1 MSFSQANRFEQHVN
15 NQLSKYLGAIPI
27 LLPILRRLQVAQIV
41 DRHCSGREEI
51 SHGTIVEV
59 LGLNRLMAPRPL
71 YKMIKWI
78 GGTVLEDTLGISAE
92 QMYDARLGRTLDDM
106 YPHLSAIWQDIAV
119 QAIVAY
125 DIDLRYLHY
134 DITSVYFEGE
144 YQESDKIDYGYSR
157 DHRPDAKQVNLAVNV
172 TGKAGIP
179 LGYRVLAGR
188 TADRTTPLENLKAL
202 RDLLDRPELT
212 ERQRDFLL
220 ISDRAMLDKEAI
232 VAYEEKSVRWLGPL
246 NADEDLLEVLQSV
259 PDEELDA
266 HPLDYRPA
274 NQPKD
279 ESLRY
284 HGVLRSATVQ
294 HNDQAVSIRVL
305 VVKSHTKVKLDRE
318 RRQTYLDRLTS
329 RLEKIQSMLNT
340 RRYKKRDFTWHQIEK
355 ARGGNPS
362 KGLVEVELTGSD
374 GDLKLT
380 YQIDQE
386 KLAQAEAV
394 DGRYLL
400 GTNDD
405 SLSALEM
412 LVHFKGQEI
421 VERRFKVV
429 KGPVQIRPIFLHKS
443 ERVEGLILV
452 AMIALLVYTILEM
465 LCRRAGQPITARQVL
480 ERFEPLSAIYLQF
493 SDGSI
498 LKLPSALTAFQGQLI
513 DLLKFPP
520 PEVYLLP
527 REAAR

>member
-1 MSFSQANRFEQHVN
+1 MSFSEADRFEQHVN
-15 NQLSKYLGAIPI
+15 NQLSKCLGAIPV

-41 DRHCSGREEI
+41 DRHCAGREEI
-51 SHGTIVEV
+51 RHGTVVEV
-59 LGLNRLMAPRPL
+59 LGLNRLMAPQPL
-71 YKMIKWI
+71 YKMKKWI
-78 GGTVLEDTLGISAE
+78 DGTVLEDTLDISAE

-134 DITSVYFEGE
+134 DITSVYFEGA
-144 YQESDKIDYGYSR
+144 YQASDKIDYGYSR
-157 DHRPDAKQVNLAVNV
+157 DHRPDTKQVNLAANV
-172 TGKAGIP
+172 TRKTGIP

-188 TADRTTPLENLKAL
+188 TADRTTPLENLQAL
-202 RDLLDRPELT
+202 RDLLDRPELAA
-212 ERQRDFLL
+212 RQRDFLL
-220 ISDRAMLDKEAI
+220 ISDRAMLDKETI
-232 VAYEEKSVRWLGPL
+232 IAYEEKAVRWLGPL
-246 NADEDLLEVLQSV
+246 NADGDLLEVMQSV
-259 PDEELDA
+259 PDKELEA

-274 NQPKD
+274 NQPQD
-279 ESLRY
+279 EPLRY

-294 HNDQAVSIRVL
+294 HNEQAVSIQVL
-305 VVKSHTKVKLDRE
+305 VVKSRTKAKLDRE
-318 RRQTYLDRLTS
+318 RRQTYLDRLTN
-329 RLEKIQSMLNT
+329 RLAKIQSMLNT
-340 RRYKKRDFTWHQIEK
+340 RRYKKRDYAWHQIEK

-405 SLSALEM
+405 SLSAHEM
-412 LVHFKGQEI
+412 LVYFKGQEI

-429 KGPVQIRPIFLHKS
+429 KGPIQIRPMFLHKP
-443 ERVEGLILV
+443 ERVEALILV

-480 ERFEPLSAIYLQF
+480 ERFAQLGAIYLQF

-513 DLLKFPP
+513 DMLKFPP

-527 REAAR
+527 RQAVR